1 MLLED
6 ETILTRID
14 RPRESP
20 NPPTRDGAG
29 TVVDPMA
36 QPVPPTAAHSGRLLA
51 VLALGGCAFAMLQSL
66 VVPALPTLQRDLHT
80 TPAGVTWIFTAY
92 LLAASVATPIAGRLG
107 DMFGKKRTLVVV
119 LTGLGG
125 GTLLAA
131 VATTLPVLIGAR
143 AIQGLG
149 GAIFPLAFGIVRDEF
164 PRERVAGGIALISG
178 LLGVGGGLGIIL
190 AGPILAH
197 LDYHWLFWI
206 PLAVIAVTVLATML
220 IIPESPVRAPGN
232 VDWTGAT
239 LLSLWLVCLLV
250 AISEAPT
257 WGWLSVRTLGLLVA
271 AAVLVCAWI
280 WAERRSR
287 SPLVDM
293 RMMQLRG
300 VWTTN
305 LAGFLLGIGMYSSFV
320 LIPQFVETPASNGYG
335 FGSSVTQAGLF
346 LIPSTIAMMIAS
358 PLGGRLSG
366 SFGSKVPLVLG
377 STVTML
383 AFLLLAVAH
392 SAHWQVYL
400 ASLMLGFG
408 VGFAFAAMA
417 NLIVEA
423 VRPDQTG
430 VATGMN
436 TVMRTIGGAI
446 GGQVVASILAASLL
460 VDGFPK
466 EAGYTLSFV
475 IMAVALAAGIVASL
489 AVPGKQPHR
498 VHAVTIAEPQ
508 PSAEQVGA

>member
-1 MLLED
+1 
-6 ETILTRID
+6 
-14 RPRESP
+14 
-20 NPPTRDGAG
+20 
-29 TVVDPMA
+29 
-36 QPVPPTAAHSGRLLA
+36 
-51 VLALGGCAFAMLQSL
+51 MLQSL
-66 VVPALPTLQRDLHT
+66 VVPALPTLQHDLHT
-80 TPAGVTWIFTAY
+80 TPTGVTWIFTAY

-119 LTGLGG
+119 LAGLGG

-206 PLAVIAVTVLATML
+206 PFAVIALTVFATML
-220 IIPESPVRAPGN
+220 IIPESPLRAPGN
-232 VDWTGAT
+232 VNWTSAA
-239 LLSLWLVCLLV
+239 LLSLWLICLLV
-250 AISEAPT
+250 SISEAPR
-257 WGWLSVRTLGLLVA
+257 WGWLSARTLGLLGA
-271 AAVLVCAWI
+271 ALAFALAWI
-280 WAERRSR
+280 RTETTAD

-293 RMMQLRG
+293 RMMRLRG

-305 LAGFLLGIGMYSSFV
+305 LAGLLLGFGMYSAFV
-320 LIPQFVETPASNGYG
+320 LIPQFVQTPTSTGYG

-346 LIPSTIAMMIAS
+346 LIPTTIAMMIAS

-366 SFGSKVPLVLG
+366 RFGSKVPLVLG
-377 STVTML
+377 STITML
-383 AFLLLAVAH
+383 AFVVLAVAH

-400 ASLMLGFG
+400 ASLLLG
-408 VGFAFAAMA
+408 VGVGLAFASMA

-436 TVMRTIGGAI
+436 TVTRTVGGAV
-446 GGQVVASILAASLL
+446 GGQVAATILAASLL
-460 VDGFPK
+460 SSGLPK
-466 EAGYTLSFV
+466 EQGYTLSFI
-475 IMAVALAAGIVASL
+475 IMAAALAAGVVASL
-489 AVPGKQPHR
+489 AVPGMQPHR
-498 VHAVTIAEPQ
+498 ARVIAIAEPQ
-508 PSAEQVGA
+508 PSVDGVRT